1 MKGLGSRVPWGEI
14 SRRRGMVTVLA
25 ETKASSWDESAPN
38 LARKDSGL
46 GEVRQFFHW
55 LKIFT
60 DPKLKEES
68 IISSPHSSMEIHQ
81 IW

>member
-25 ETKASSWDESAPN
+25 ATRLSSCDGSAPN

-46 GEVRQFFHW
+46 RKIGLRQLLFEEKW
-55 LKIFT
+55 LKKPFEMNVASKAINGT
-60 DPKLKEES
+60 VWMQS
-68 IISSPHSSMEIHQ
+68 
-81 IW
+81 